1 MDQWIWEV
9 DEDLDGCV
17 SRYEFNLMYKR
28 CIFDKTGLEPRNL
41 FNLVQ
46 FLMYDQGNRGQITVE
61 DTLELIYVRY
71 KDQLEENI
79 KSIFGEEEKTPDGLE
94 RQISFEEYLKQI
106 RKRDLERRKEL
117 EEQRKTVQALA
128 VKKKSKE

>member
-1 MDQWIWEV
+1 
-9 DEDLDGCV
+9 
-17 SRYEFNLMYKR
+17 
-28 CIFDKTGLEPRNL
+28 
-41 FNLVQ
+41 
-46 FLMYDQGNRGQITVE
+46 MYDQGEKGKITVE

-106 RKRDLERRKEL
+106 RKRDLERRKKL
-117 EEQRKTVQALA
+117 EEDRKTVKEVV
-128 VKKKSKE
+128 VKKKKE